1 MVALSP
7 VVQRDLTAWCAFAIS
22 EDSFVFPSDNF
33 KTPIKY
39 ENLWQ
44 RKIKPR
50 FAKNRLG
57 LGRFPLYAQN
67 KLHAYES
74 GRCRSE
80 SIGRQPGPRPC
91 VAMQEYTHSTDE
103 QKARLFKN
111 WKI

>member
-1 MVALSP
+1 MVAGRRP
-7 VVQRDLTAWCAFAIS
+7 RRDYARIGGYWTKPFIASAAIIRTTRALVLAAENQTALLC
-22 EDSFVFPSDNF
+22 
-33 KTPIKY
+33 
-39 ENLWQ
+39 
-44 RKIKPR
+44 
-50 FAKNRLG
+50 KNRFG

-103 QKARLFKN
+103 QKAQAVQKLEDL
-111 WKI
+111 IQ